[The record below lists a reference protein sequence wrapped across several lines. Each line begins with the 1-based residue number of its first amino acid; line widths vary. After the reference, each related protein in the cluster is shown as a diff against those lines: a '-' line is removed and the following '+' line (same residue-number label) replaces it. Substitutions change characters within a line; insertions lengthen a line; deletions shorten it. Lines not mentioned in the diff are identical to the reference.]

1 MPQATIKL
9 QQAPA
14 PATAMRKPA
23 APAVAGAPKVDNSDK
38 ADKELKEAKTVAPVA
53 KVEPVLSESLEMS
66 HSDDD
71 SSGVPLPLF
80 IAAAVLAFAALGIQ
94 IWTFIS

>member
-14 PATAMRKPA
+14 PATLVRKPA
-23 APAVAGAPKVDNSDK
+23 AAVASDAAK
-38 ADKELKEAKTVAPVA
+38 ADNDGKPVA
-53 KVEPVLSESLEMS
+53 SASKVAEATLSEGVDEV
-66 HSDDD
+66 DAGDD
-71 SSGVPLPLF
+71 SSGIPLPFL
-80 IAAAVLAFAALGIQ
+80 IAAAVLALAALGIQ